1 MIFGLIALYKYV
13 ECLIHPCNYLFN
25 KNLNIITI

>member
-13 ECLIHPCNYLFN
+13 ECLNRPCNYLFN